1 MWCLKLIKTE
11 TKWPQFSGRHFQ
23 MHFLEWKCMNFFEN
37 FIECFP
43 NGPINNIP
51 VLVFIMSWR
60 RPGDKPLSEP
70 MMIIL
75 LTHIC
80 VTRGCDYLSWV
91 DLSIRCNSV
100 VANDVQGK
108 HMLFYLY
115 LVHKRLYGYMWKWCD
130 WCSACMRTAT
140 MACGPTLM
148 QPFVWWLHENT
159 WRNHDMATNASTFWT
174 STSHL
179 WIPFT
184 KCIIRTLATS
194 LVFILFRSI
203 NAHLTSLQL

>member
-11 TKWPQFSGRHFQ
+11 TKWPQFSGRNFQ

-37 FIECFP
+37 FIEFFS
-43 NGPINNIP
+43 NGPINNSP

-70 MMIIL
+70 MMILL

-91 DLSIRCNSV
+91 DLSIRCILV
-100 VANDVQGK
+100 LANDVQGK

-115 LVHKRLYGYMWKWCD
+115 PVHKRLNGYMWKL
-130 WCSACMRTAT
+130 
-140 MACGPTLM
+140 LM
-148 QPFVWWLHENT
+148 FSLHEDSNNGLRT
-159 WRNHDMATNASTFWT
+159 HVDATLCVVASRK
-174 STSHL
+174 H
-179 WIPFT
+179 IT
-184 KCIIRTLATS
+184 KS
-194 LVFILFRSI
+194 WHG
-203 NAHLTSLQL
+203 N